1 MRNVFAYRL
10 GMIDRSPYFSI
21 HGLLSIVL
29 ILLLASFL
37 ISCAP
42 SRTAQP
48 SQVIT
53 AFSTSSAQ
61 PWMVDLFAC
70 AEESS
75 ITVKVTAEEP
85 DISLRIGEPEMSIF
99 PAYQIDEVELLIVSH
114 RESQVRSLSIEEV
127 RSLFAGAGDPSVQ
140 VWVYPSG
147 LDMQRL
153 FDQAV
158 MQGRGVT
165 SSARVA
171 VNPNQMSEVISN
183 EINAVGILSR
193 SWAVESVREIYSLG
207 RFPVLAVLREEA
219 QGAVKSMIVCLQN
232 D

>member
-1 MRNVFAYRL
+1 
-10 GMIDRSPYFSI
+10 
-21 HGLLSIVL
+21 
-29 ILLLASFL
+29 
-37 ISCAP
+37 
-42 SRTAQP
+42 
-48 SQVIT
+48 
-53 AFSTSSAQ
+53 
-61 PWMVDLFAC
+61 MVDLFAC

-85 DISLRIGEPEMSIF
+85 DISLRIGESEMSIF
-99 PAYQIDEVELLIVSH
+99 PVYQIDEVELLIVTH
-114 RESQVRSLSIEEV
+114 LESQVRSLSIEEV
-127 RSLFAGAGDPSVQ
+127 QSLFAGAGDPSVQ
-140 VWVYPSG
+140 VWVYPSR

-171 VNPNQMSEVISN
+171 VNPSQMSEVIRN

-219 QGAVKSMIVCLQN
+219 QGAVKSVIVCLQN
-232 D
+232 N